1 MPSVCEDT
9 HVPTVDPPWSP
20 EPARSFNWNMSKT
33 QLNSSLLNCPLGVFP
48 PQTGT
53 PKPFQTAT
61 PSLSLSLSLSD
72 PRAIHRV
79 SSAVKYIQNRAHLDL
94 EQSQLS
100 PTA

>member
-9 HVPTVDPPWSP
+9 HIPTVDPPWSP
-20 EPARSFNWNMSKT
+20 EPARSFNLNTSKT
-33 QLNSSLLNCPLGVFP
+33 QLNSSLLNCPLRVFLS
-48 PQTGT
+48 QTGT
-53 PKPFQTAT
+53 PKPFQTST
-61 PSLSLSLSLSD
+61 PSLPLFLSD
-72 PRAIHRV
+72 PSAIHRV